1 MPPKRKAVDATSTCL
16 KDLVDAIPQNPTL
29 DELTELVVRLRSI
42 VEATETSSAKKIKI
56 EKQDEL
62 VCSTSLVLCGC
73 S

>member
-1 MPPKRKAVDATSTCL
+1 MPPKRKAVDATCL